1 MSEKSCVPV
10 VAGARILGV
19 VQYPLDEGES
29 CTSCN
34 WAVPTLF
41 VVEWPDGTQA
51 ARLCPE
57 CFARHVLNLPTLPI
71 EEQDDE

>member
-1 MSEKSCVPV
+1 MSEKNCLSV
-10 VAGARILGV
+10 VTSAHVLGV
-19 VQYPLDEGES
+19 QHYPQDKPEQ
-29 CTSCN
+29 CTACN

-51 ARLCPE
+51 RLCPE
-57 CFARHVLNLPTLPI
+57 CFAGHVLNLPTLPI